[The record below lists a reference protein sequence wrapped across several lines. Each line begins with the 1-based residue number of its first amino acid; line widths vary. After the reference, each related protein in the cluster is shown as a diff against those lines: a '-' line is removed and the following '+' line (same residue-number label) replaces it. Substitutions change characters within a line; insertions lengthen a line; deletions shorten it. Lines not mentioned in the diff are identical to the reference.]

1 MSVTA
6 DLMDVRTLGTVRDDG
21 DQALLLEFDS
31 TDEVLAWA
39 DALREAELLG
49 VLDIVP
55 ASRTVLL
62 KLAGPRYQAPTR
74 QRLGKLRVTAE
85 ALSAAGTPPD
95 GKADI
100 EIGVVYDGAD
110 LEEVSRL
117 TGLTTDQVIAAH
129 TGTPWRVGFGG
140 FAPGFAYLVGG
151 DERLNVP
158 RQSEPRTKVPA
169 GSVALAGEFSAIYPR
184 ESPGG
189 WQLIGHITDETAAL
203 WDIDRDPPALLRPGM
218 WVQFRAVSEGAKS

>member
-6 DLMDVRTLGTVRDDG
+6 DLMDTGRSTGPITIYDYG

-31 TDEVLAWA
+31 TAEVLAWA
-39 DALREAELLG
+39 DALREAGLLG

-85 ALSAAGTPPD
+85 SVSDAARPFD
-95 GKADI
+95 GRADI
-100 EIGVVYDGAD
+100 DIDVVYDGAD
-110 LEEVSRL
+110 LDEVARL
-117 TGLTTDQVIAAH
+117 TGMTTDEVVAAH

-140 FAPGFAYLVGG
+140 FAPGFAYLIGG
-151 DERLNVP
+151 DERLDVP
-158 RQSEPRTKVPA
+158 RQSEPRTRVPA
-169 GSVALAGEFSAIYPR
+169 GSVALAGEFSGVYPR

-189 WQLIGHITDETAAL
+189 WQLIGRVAENTAEL
-203 WDIDRDPPALLRPGM
+203 WDVDRDPPALLRPGM
-218 WVQFRAVSEGAKS
+218 WVQFREVRS